1 MGTTDSD
8 PEPAEFRL
16 ANKEANSNG
25 HQNPLRYSVCLLPVA
40 TEQLLE
46 VTALNRHSNYLPFW
60 RSEVQTGN
68 PGIKTSV
75 VRLRS
80 SQSLGGNVSPHLL
93 KLLQTTLS
101 LASPL
106 PSSKPAVT
114 ALQLLLSSHMCSGCV
129 FLASL
134 FHP

>member
-16 ANKEANSNG
+16 ANKEANSDG

-68 PGIKTSV
+68 PGIKTA
-75 VRLRS
+75 
-80 SQSLGGNVSPHLL
+80 VS
-93 KLLQTTLS
+93 
-101 LASPL
+101 
-106 PSSKPAVT
+106 
-114 ALQLLLSSHMCSGCV
+114 SGCV
-129 FLASL
+129 PPSHSGEMSPLTFSS
-134 FHP
+134 FYK